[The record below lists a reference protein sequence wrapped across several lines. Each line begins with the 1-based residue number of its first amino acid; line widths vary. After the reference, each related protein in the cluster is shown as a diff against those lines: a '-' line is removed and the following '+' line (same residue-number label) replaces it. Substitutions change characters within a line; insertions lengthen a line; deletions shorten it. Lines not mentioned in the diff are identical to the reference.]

1 MRPLRNNSTLTLHQ
15 NYINSK
21 NFIIMAKL
29 VGLIGTGRGK
39 LGNMVLYK
47 GAKGETLA
55 RAYQPQVFN
64 PKSAGQTEQRA
75 KINLIGQISKLVGKN
90 VIKPFGGTGRANRSE
105 FNRELIKAVSV
116 DKQNG
121 VVAKIAP
128 AEIKFSKGATIVQAS
143 ASAATV
149 LADSLSMSLT
159 LYSEGNVDR
168 YGERIIAV
176 VYTTDSTDAV
186 SQVAFADT
194 ILTSASAQTVTVKF
208 GAPLVSGNVVA
219 YYRVPFAIADAA
231 LATSYGEIYGTTSE
245 IAAAITQNAS
255 SQLEWGNTLFVAAVN
270 FTQA

>member
-1 MRPLRNNSTLTLHQ
+1 
-15 NYINSK
+15 
-21 NFIIMAKL
+21 MAKL

-47 GAKGETLA
+47 GSKGETLA

-90 VIKPFGGTGRANRSE
+90 LIKPFGGTGRSNRSA

-116 DKQNG
+116 DTLNG
-121 VVAKIAP
+121 YTAKINP
-128 AEIKFSKGATIVQAS
+128 ADIKFSKGAINVQAS
-143 ASAATV
+143 AGTATIA
-149 LADSLSMSLT
+149 ADSLSLSLT
-159 LYSEGNVDR
+159 LYDEGNINR
-168 YGERIIAV
+168 YGERVVAV
-176 VYTTDSTDAV
+176 VYSTADADAI
-186 SQVAFADT
+186 SQVAYAD
-194 ILTSASAQTVTVKF
+194 IVLTSSSAQTVDVKF
-208 GAPLVSGNVVA
+208 GSPLVSGNIVA

-231 LATSYGEIYGTTSE
+231 LATSYGEIYGSTTE

-255 SQLEWGNTLFVAAVN
+255 SLIEWGNTLFVAATN

>member
-1 MRPLRNNSTLTLHQ
+1 
-15 NYINSK
+15 
-21 NFIIMAKL
+21 MAKL

-47 GAKGETLA
+47 GSKGETLA

-90 VIKPFGGTGRANRSE
+90 LIKPFGGTGRANRSE

-116 DKQNG
+116 DTLNG
-121 VVAKIAP
+121 YTAKISP
-128 AEIKFSKGATIVQAS
+128 ADIKFSKGSTIVQAS
-143 ASAATV
+143 ASVATI
-149 LADSLSMSLT
+149 ASDSLT
-159 LYSEGNVDR
+159 LSLTLFNESNINR

-176 VYTTDSTDAV
+176 VYSSESADV
-186 SQVAFADT
+186 VNQVAFAD
-194 ILTSASAQTVTVKF
+194 IVLTEASAQSVTVKF

-231 LATSYGEIYGTTSE
+231 LATSYGEIYGTTTE

-255 SQLEWGNTLFVAAVN
+255 SQIIWGNTLFVSAVN